1 MIHLNCRIARSSM
14 GDRGKGSRRFGE
26 VYIFEYFAIVQI
38 LLIIVVVST
47 VAIRH
52 GDLGSRVDR
61 QQSQYRSRFP
71 KSPRKHF
78 RMKKTR
84 KVMKRGQGRSSRKTV
99 RQTPRDLL
107 SASIPLVNPLAIW
120 EEPTCA
126 ARHTGGEIGVR
137 PRGGRSQS
145 LRAGASLPPS
155 PLFSRRR
162 CHKVTRSLGS
172 AGFTRAGVRTFDR
185 SVGRLVVVSHRPGNT
200 LPIDDRATV
209 TAEHNKIHVTHR
221 IRTRYC
227 VTSLDFSSRLDIRS
241 LKKLRETL

>member
-1 MIHLNCRIARSSM
+1 
-14 GDRGKGSRRFGE
+14 
-26 VYIFEYFAIVQI
+26 
-38 LLIIVVVST
+38 
-47 VAIRH
+47 
-52 GDLGSRVDR
+52 
-61 QQSQYRSRFP
+61 
-71 KSPRKHF
+71 
-78 RMKKTR
+78 MKKTR
-84 KVMKRGQGRSSRKTV
+84 KLMKRNQGRSSRTTV

-145 LRAGASLPPS
+145 LSGCISSSPS
-155 PLFSRRR
+155 PFFSRRR

-185 SVGRLVVVSHRPGNT
+185 SVGRSVVVSHRPGNT

-209 TAEHNKIHVTHR
+209 TAGHNKTHVTHR
-221 IRTRYC
+221 IRTR
-227 VTSLDFSSRLDIRS
+227 TSHVFEFFFSRYQVA
-241 LKKLRETL
+241 